1 MDLDDRTK
9 RLKAMLDQVA
19 KGGLESMTPPQAQSG
34 LEGAFG
40 TLEIDPTATALDKL
54 KSGKSLTPDELFGL
68 EAIVL
73 PDKRPVVFIKQNAY
87 EPVPMDDWK
96 HLNSP
101 EIHQRLEPLFPSI
114 GRLELPLAPTI
125 PYGGTGFVVGPNLMM
140 TNRHVAKLFSDGL
153 GTHVRFH
160 SGGSLVDFRRE
171 NGMPAPDPG
180 TLIRVTGVVMV
191 HPFWDMALL
200 KVEGLPAT
208 ARPLT
213 LSVTDPN
220 ELIDQDVVVVGY
232 PAQDFRND
240 AEVQKRVF
248 GTIFGVKRMQP
259 GKIRGR
265 AKVRSF
271 ESEVMAMTHDSST
284 LGGNSGSAVINVK
297 TGTIVGLHFAGVYLE
312 ANYAVPTFELA
323 RDTRVVDAAVNFQGT
338 VPGTTEWAA
347 AWARTEGETMP
358 QPDQKANNLSKP
370 VDESGAV
377 TWTIPLQVTVRLG
390 SPVAGT
396 ATAVSV
402 ASVAQE
408 KVEIDT
414 DYSTREGY
422 NPNFLGGG
430 KLRVLLPALTTTQVK
445 DAAVSSEPGSG
456 APYELQ
462 YHHYS
467 VVMNRKRR
475 LAFFTA
481 VNIDG
486 TQEQSL
492 GKREKDRWIFDHRV
506 DSDLQIG
513 NEWYGKPFDRGHLVR
528 RLDPA
533 WGRSA
538 VIAKTANDDT
548 FHFTNCSPQHSSFN
562 QGKALWQGLENYLLD
577 NANKNDRRIT
587 VFTGPVF
594 GDDDPDFS
602 GVLVPTRFWKVVAF
616 VRDNGSL
623 GSAGFL
629 VSQEDLLATLEATAE
644 EVAKTFQVRVS
655 QIEKLTKL
663 SFGNLSQFDS
673 LDKDGLLEAVAGEE
687 APPSVLTANEQIKL

>member
-1 MDLDDRTK
+1 MDLDERAK
-9 RLKAMLDQVA
+9 RLKAMLTQVA
-19 KGGLESMTPPQAQSG
+19 KDGLESISLPQSQVG
-34 LEGAFG
+34 LEGGFEA
-40 TLEIDPTATALDKL
+40 LEIDPTASALEKL
-54 KSGKSLTPDELFGL
+54 KLGKSLTSDELFGL

-73 PDKRPVVFIKQNAY
+73 PDKRPVVFIKANAY
-87 EPVPMDDWK
+87 ETVPMDDWK
-96 HLNSP
+96 HLNAP

-114 GRLELPLAPTI
+114 GRLELPLTPNI

-140 TNRHVAKLFSDGL
+140 TNRHVAKLFSDGV

-160 SGGSLVDFRRE
+160 AGGSLVDFRRE
-171 NGMPAPDPG
+171 NGMPEPDPG
-180 TLIRVTGVVMV
+180 TLIRVTDVVMV

-200 KVEGLPAT
+200 RMEGLPAT
-208 ARPLT
+208 ARPLP

-220 ELIDQDVVVVGY
+220 GMVDQDVVVVGY

-240 AEVQKRVF
+240 ADVQKRVF

-284 LGGNSGSAVINVK
+284 LGGNSGSAVIDVK
-297 TGTIVGLHFAGVYLE
+297 TGTIIGLHFAGVYLE

-323 RDTRVVDAAVNFQGT
+323 RDSRVVDAALNFQGT
-338 VPGTTEWAA
+338 VDGTSEWAA
-347 AWARTEGETMP
+347 AWARTEGETMS
-358 QPDQKANNLSKP
+358 QPVQNSVTLSKP
-370 VDESGAV
+370 AEDSGSV

-390 SPVAGT
+390 TPTT
-396 ATAVSV
+396 AATTTGSV
-402 ASVAQE
+402 APAAQE

-414 DYSTREGY
+414 DYSKREGY

-430 KLRVLLPALTTTQVK
+430 KLSVPLPVLTTTQVK
-445 DAAVSSEPGSG
+445 AAAINNEPGTG

-467 VVMNRKRR
+467 VVMNKQRR

-486 TQEQSL
+486 TQEQNL
-492 GKREKDRWIFDHRV
+492 GKREQDRWIFDHRV
-506 DSDLQIG
+506 DKSLQIG

-533 WGRSA
+533 WGRSVA
-538 VIAKTANDDT
+538 IAKSANDDT
-548 FHFTNCSPQHSSFN
+548 FHFTNCSPQHSRFN

-587 VFTGPVF
+587 IFTGPIF
-594 GDDDPDFS
+594 GKDDPDFS
-602 GVLVPTRFWKVVAF
+602 GVQVPTRFWKVVAF
-616 VRDNGSL
+616 VRDDGSL

-629 VSQEDLLATLEATAE
+629 VSQEDLLAALESTAE
-644 EVAKTFQVRVS
+644 DAAKTFQVRVS
-655 QIEKLTKL
+655 QIEKLTQL
-663 SFGNLSQFDS
+663 DFGTLRKFDS

-687 APPSVLTANEQIKL
+687 APPAALTANEQIRL